1 LFKHR
6 LFLSV
11 VILALPSAALA
22 QRRGRL
28 SPDERRAV
36 ELIARADRA
45 MSARPPDFSGAAV
58 SLRQALDLAPENPS
72 AYNKLATAYNNLK
85 NYSGAVEA
93 AMHSLE
99 LTGGMSP
106 DNRNPAAFENL
117 AWAQL
122 NLGDPRS
129 AVANASQ
136 AIRHNQRSAMAFAL
150 RAFAYEELGEH
161 ALKLEN
167 IERAAILSPAF
178 KGHRDRARS
187 GNRIFRR
194 RGAAEISPGGGG
206 ISVQILGAVGIG
218 VVVSMGF
225 LGFAWYT
232 RKKRSERREA
242 DRAGQNA
249 IEARSESVEDGAPL
263 AGKYKLSRIIGR
275 GGMGQVWEA
284 QDLTLGRIVAI
295 KRMTEDLDAM
305 GDRGREYYMMEA
317 RTVAGL
323 HHPHIIGIYEI
334 LDLPVGLFLVF
345 EMARGKTVQHLLAE
359 KHSIPLSETVAILR
373 PVCEALEFAHARGV
387 VHRDL
392 KPANIMLTDQGF
404 VKVMDFGIARK
415 VNTVVDVSGE
425 EGADGGN
432 GIVMDHTRTIVGTP
446 VYMAPEA
453 EQGAVG
459 AVSDVFSLGVCLYE
473 MITGRLPYDSRGGMA
488 LKLERQY
495 IPASQHDG
503 SIPPTV
509 DALISDALHPNPQHR
524 VASAR
529 DFRARLDQLG
539 SAAEARGV

>member
-1 LFKHR
+1 M
-6 LFLSV
+6 LSV
-11 VILALPSAALA
+11 LLLALSSSVSA
-22 QRRGRL
+22 QSGPGL

-36 ELIARADRA
+36 ELIANADRA
-45 MSARPPDFSGAAV
+45 MGSRPPDFSQA
-58 SLRQALDLAPENPS
+58 SLYLRQALDLAPENPS

-93 AMHSLE
+93 AMKSLE
-99 LTGGMSP
+99 ITGGFGAE
-106 DNRNPAAFENL
+106 NRNPAAYENL

-122 NLGDPRS
+122 NLGDARS
-129 AVANASQ
+129 AVSNASVAVQ
-136 AIRHNQRSAMAFAL
+136 QNPRSAMAYAV
-150 RAFAYEELGEH
+150 RAFAYEELGERERM
-161 ALKLEN
+161 LES
-167 IERAAILSPAF
+167 IEIAAGLSRAFHNHLQ
-178 KGHRDRARS
+178 RARS
-187 GNRIFRR
+187 GKRIFRR
-194 RGAAEISPGGGG
+194 RGAAKEKSSSGEGLGKD
-206 ISVQILGAVGIG
+206 ILSAIG
-218 VVVSMGF
+218 VALLISGGLF
-225 LGFAWYT
+225 WWIWDSR
-232 RKKRSERREA
+232 RKQTEQSEAARAEREREKA
-242 DRAGQNA
+242 SGAQDDD
-249 IEARSESVEDGAPL
+249 DGPL
-263 AGKYKLSRIIGR
+263 AGKYKLSRIIGK

-284 QDLTLGRIVAI
+284 QDVSLGRVVAI
-295 KRMTEDLDAM
+295 KRMTDDLDAL
-305 GDRGREYYMMEA
+305 GEKGREYYMMEA
-317 RTVAGL
+317 RTVAAL

-359 KHSIPLSETVAILR
+359 KHNLPLSEAVSILR

-415 VNTVVDVSGE
+415 VNTTVDTAGAGESGE
-425 EGADGGN
+425 TGGLQ
-432 GIVMDHTRTIVGTP
+432 MDHTRTIVGTP

-473 MITGRLPYDSRGGMA
+473 MVTGRLPYDARGGMA

-503 SIPPTV
+503 SIPATV
-509 DALISDALHPNPQHR
+509 DALIADALHPNPEHR
-524 VASAR
+524 VPSAR

-539 SAAEARGV
+539 STAGVRGV